1 MAHEPV
7 QAGRLRR
14 NESRDPP
21 LCFESA
27 ERAAVRRREAER
39 AADGGARRS
48 ERQTAGRGRRR
59 EAALQGDGRYS
70 DQAMQAAF
78 ADGCRVLRRMRE
90 REPREPHKPP
100 TTKLSADRIGWAGDA
115 AAA

>member
-1 MAHEPV
+1 MAHLSGASGDACAAREM
-7 QAGRLRR
+7 ACT
-14 NESRDPP
+14 D
-21 LCFESA
+21 SA
-27 ERAAVRRREAER
+27 QVEGRRRAGPER
-39 AADGGARRS
+39 NPPPAH
-48 ERQTAGRGRRR
+48 GRRR
-59 EAALQGDGRYS
+59 EAALQGAGRYP

>member
-1 MAHEPV
+1 MSEQLISTPGV
-7 QAGRLRR
+7 FGDNGNFLLERELGAGGMGGDDHVARA
-14 NESRDPP
+14 D
-21 LCFESA
+21 SA
-27 ERAAVRRREAER
+27 PGCA
-39 AADGGARRS
+39 
-48 ERQTAGRGRRR
+48 RRR

-90 REPREPHKPP
+90 REPREPHEPP
-100 TTKLSADRIGWAGDA
+100 TPKLSADRIGWAGDA